1 MACKDMLLKN
11 HPDNLFAL
19 LKSSRKMLLL
29 VFLIFFC
36 PLIGLS
42 TASNTNVVFLKD
54 GQSKYAPDLV
64 LTEADLKLLPMKDLI
79 PADTTSGVVKNPE
92 GETLIGVNVQVKGTT
107 IGTATDFDGRFEL
120 PDVGPGSE
128 LVFSYVGYQKIELEV
143 PQNNK
148 NMTITM
154 TSDSELLDE
163 VVVVGYGTQTKES
176 LVGSVTTVTPKDLKV
191 PSSNLTTALAG
202 RVAGVISYQNSGEP
216 GQDNAQF
223 FIRGA
228 TSFGLRQNPLI
239 LVDGVELTVDDLA
252 RLQVDDI
259 ESFSIFKD
267 ATATAIYGAR
277 GANGII
283 SVTTKSGEIGK
294 PRVNLRFENS
304 FSQPTQNIELADPLT
319 YLRLHNEAVR
329 TRDPLGILPYS
340 QSKIDNTIQG
350 GNPNVYP
357 TVDWQDQLLKDY
369 TYNQRL
375 NFSVSGGGKVAQYY
389 VSGSFNQDNGILKV
403 DKRNNFNNNIDLK
416 RYLLRSNV
424 NINLTNTT
432 EAIVRLH
439 ATLDDYKGPIPS
451 GTEIYN
457 MITRSNPVRFPAY
470 YEPDEANEFT
480 NHILFG
486 NDEDG
491 SFINPYSELV
501 RGYRDYSR
509 SLNLVQVEIKQD
521 LDFVTQGLKWRLLGN
536 NNRTSAF
543 GLNRSYNPFYYD
555 VGFYNRSED
564 RYSLLPL
571 NENTGTEFLAFNPRN
586 SDREVNTVFYME
598 TAFNYD
604 RKFAEKHTV
613 SGLLVGIAR
622 EYLDGNAEELQLS
635 LPSRNLGV
643 SGRFTYN
650 YDSRYFGEFNFG
662 YNGSERFSTN
672 NRYGFFPSVGAGWVI
687 SNEEFWPLEKMN
699 RFKIRGSYGI
709 VGNDAIGTREDRFFY
724 LSNVNLID
732 DNQGATFGTNYNFI
746 RPGVSI
752 SRYENRNITWET
764 AYKTN
769 LGVEFGLIQDA
780 IQLQV
785 EWFHE
790 KRTNILQTRSDIPT
804 LVGLQAPIRANIG
817 EALSGGLDISLDVY
831 HNFTPDFWISMRGNY
846 TLTNSEFSVFEEPDY
861 SEVGTPW
868 LSRIGRPLNQAYGL
882 IAERLFIDE
891 EDVANSAR
899 QDFGPVM
906 GGDIKYRDI
915 NQDGVISSLDRVP
928 IGESTEPEIS
938 YGVGISMG
946 YKNFDVSAFV
956 QGLDRISF
964 FIDSRKLTPFA
975 DTDDPEDVV
984 AGLTSENQLLKAFAE
999 SHWSEDNRD
1008 LYAEWPRL
1016 SVNPIENNTQINT
1029 WFLRDGAFIRLKQAE
1044 IGYNINELAG
1054 VAGAIQNLRIYI
1066 NGTNLIHFSKFKL
1079 WDPELRG
1086 NGLNYPLQRVVN
1098 AGIQINF

>member
-1 MACKDMLLKN
+1 MGW
-11 HPDNLFAL
+11 DNLHLNICQASNYREISGFIYSL
-19 LKSSRKMLLL
+19 TLLL
-29 VFLIFFC
+29 FFVFCSVDGFSAVDGNSEKSVGEKIKIHDKKDNYTIT
-36 PLIGLS
+36 PYILS
-42 TASNTNVVFLKD
+42 GKD
-54 GQSKYAPDLV
+54 F
-64 LTEADLKLLPMKDLI
+64 I
-79 PADTTSGVVKNPE
+79 PADTTTGVVQDPE
-92 GETLIGVNVQVKGTT
+92 GEALIGVNVQVKGTT
-107 IGTATDFDGRFEL
+107 IGTATDFDGRFSL

-128 LVFSYVGYQKIELEV
+128 LVFSYIGYQTIELEV
-143 PQNNK
+143 PDKNQN
-148 NMTITM
+148 MIIAM
-154 TSDSELLDE
+154 SSDGELLDE

-176 LVGSVTTVTPKDLKV
+176 LVGSVTTVQPKDLKV

-202 RVAGVISYQNSGEP
+202 RVSGVIAYQNSGEP

-239 LVDGVELTVDDLA
+239 LIDGVELTVDDLA
-252 RLQVDDI
+252 RLQPDDI

-283 SVTTKSGEIGK
+283 SVTTKTGEIGK

-304 FSQPTQNIELADPLT
+304 FSQPTQNVKLADPIT

-340 QSKIDNTIQG
+340 QSKIDNTLKG

-357 TVDWQDQLLKDY
+357 TVNWQDQLLKDY

-432 EAIVRLH
+432 EAVVRLH

-451 GTEIYN
+451 GTDIYN

-491 SFINPYSELV
+491 SFINPYAELV

-521 LDFVTQGLKWRLLGN
+521 LAFVTPGLKWRLMGN
-536 NNRTSAF
+536 NNRTSSF

-564 RYSLLPL
+564 RYTLLGL
-571 NENTGTEFLAFNPRN
+571 NDNTGTEFLSFNPRDGDRLVN
-586 SDREVNTVFYME
+586 SVFYME
-598 TAFNYD
+598 TALNYD

-662 YNGSERFSTN
+662 YNGSERFSAN
-672 NRYGFFPSVGAGWVI
+672 NRYGFFPSVGAGWVV
-687 SNEEFWPLEKMN
+687 SNEDFWFSEKIN
-699 RFKIRGSYGI
+699 RFKLRGSYGI
-709 VGNDAIGTREDRFFY
+709 VGNDAIGTLEDRFFY

-732 DNQGATFGTNYNFI
+732 TDQGATFGTNYGFT

-769 LGVEFGLIQDA
+769 LGVELGMFQDA
-780 IQLQV
+780 VQLQV

-846 TLTNSEFSVFEEPDY
+846 TLTNSEFSVFEEPNY
-861 SEVGTPW
+861 SEFGTPW
-868 LSRIGRPLNQAYGL
+868 LSRIGQPLNQTYGL
-882 IAERLFIDE
+882 IAERLFVDQ
-891 EDVANSAR
+891 EDVDNSAR

-915 NQDGVISSLDRVP
+915 NNDGVISSLDRVP

-938 YGVGISMG
+938 YGVGFSLG

-975 DTDDPEDVV
+975 DTDDSGDVV
-984 AGLTSENQLLKAFAE
+984 EELTSENQLLEAFAE
-999 SHWSEDNRD
+999 SYWSEDNRD
-1008 LYAEWPRL
+1008 IYADWPRL
-1016 SVNPIENNTQINT
+1016 SVNPIDNNTQTNT

-1054 VAGAIQNLRIYI
+1054 VAGAIDNLRIYL